1 MNAKTVGLALL
12 TLAVIGLAWKVSED
26 KAPQT
31 EMVRTYLHPGLIDRL
46 NDVGRVHLK
55 SAEHETILV
64 RDHDAWK
71 VENRDGY
78 PAEFARVKRAV
89 LQMAELKLVE
99 EKTTIPENYPRIGVA
114 DIDSDEADGTLIELT
129 TDTNEAIAALLIGN
143 ALNTGARKQ
152 HYVRKLGD
160 QQSWLVAGELDI
172 SAETY
177 KWHDSDIAD
186 IDTQR
191 VKQVSIQTQEGE
203 TILVAKSDSSKNYF
217 ELANIP
223 EGYEAKSKATISSIG
238 AILLSLK
245 FNDVASAT
253 RVGQLTSIKQIELQ
267 TFDGLVA
274 TLEEFELE
282 GRSLVR
288 FDFSFDPELLEA
300 EDEEEEEDVGEAET
314 ADGEDEMGE
323 TSAAEA
329 VADEAARLKKSTA
342 QWVYELPDYKMRTIN
357 KRFED
362 LIKESEAPDE
372 SKDE

>member
-1 MNAKTVGLALL
+1 
-12 TLAVIGLAWKVSED
+12 
-26 KAPQT
+26 
-31 EMVRTYLHPGLIDRL
+31 
-46 NDVGRVHLK
+46 
-55 SAEHETILV
+55 
-64 RDHDAWK
+64 
-71 VENRDGY
+71 
-78 PAEFARVKRAV
+78 
-89 LQMAELKLVE
+89 
-99 EKTTIPENYPRIGVA
+99 
-114 DIDSDEADGTLIELT
+114 
-129 TDTNEAIAALLIGN
+129 
-143 ALNTGARKQ
+143 
-152 HYVRKLGD
+152 
-160 QQSWLVAGELDI
+160 
-172 SAETY
+172 
-177 KWHDSDIAD
+177 
-186 IDTQR
+186 
-191 VKQVSIQTQEGE
+191 
-203 TILVAKSDSSKNYF
+203 
-217 ELANIP
+217 IP

-253 RVGQLTSIKQIELQ
+253 RVGQLTSTKQIELQ

-300 EDEEEEEDVGEAET
+300 EEEEEGEAEKT
-314 ADGEDEMGE
+314 DGEDEMGE

>member
-1 MNAKTVGLALL
+1 MNAKTIGLALVTL
-12 TLAVIGLAWKVSED
+12 TLIGLAWKVSED

-31 EMVRTYLHPGLIDRL
+31 EVVHKSLHPGLFDRL

-64 RDHDAWK
+64 RDHDVWK
-71 VENRDGY
+71 VENRDGF
-78 PAEFARVKRAV
+78 PAEFASVKRAV

-99 EKTTIPENYPRIGVA
+99 EKTTIPENYPQIGVV
-114 DIDSDEADGTLIELT
+114 DIDSDEADGTLIELA
-129 TDTNEAIAALLIGN
+129 TDASETIAALLIGN
-143 ALNTGARKQ
+143 AITTAARKQ

-177 KWHDSDIAD
+177 KWHESEIAD

-203 TILVAKSDSSKNYF
+203 TILVSKSDSSKNYF

-245 FNDVASAT
+245 FNDVVSAT
-253 RVGQLTSIKQIELQ
+253 RVGQLTSIKKIELQ

-274 TLEEFELE
+274 TLDEFELE
-282 GRSLVR
+282 GRSFVR
-288 FDFSFDPELLEA
+288 FDFFFDPGLVEA
-300 EDEEEEEDVGEAET
+300 AEEEDGEAAT
-314 ADGEDEMGE
+314 TDGEEESEE
-323 TSAAEA
+323 TGAAET
-329 VADEAARLKKSTA
+329 VVDEAARLKKGTA
-342 QWVYELPDYKMRTIN
+342 QWVYVLPDYKLRTIN

-362 LIKESEAPDE
+362 LIKESEAPGESTDE
-372 SKDE
+372 

>member
-46 NDVGRVHLK
+46 NDIGRVHLK

-71 VENRDGY
+71 VENRDGF
-78 PAEFARVKRAV
+78 PAEFAHVKRAV

-129 TDTNEAIAALLIGN
+129 TDTNEAIAALVIGN

-152 HYVRKLGD
+152 HYVRKLGG

-177 KWHDSDIAD
+177 KWHESDITD

-282 GRSLVR
+282 GRSLVQ

-300 EDEEEEEDVGEAET
+300 EEEEEEEGEAEKT
-314 ADGEDEMGE
+314 DGEDESRE
-323 TSAAEA
+323 TGAAEA

-372 SKDE
+372 SNDE